1 MVGGYLM
8 RVGFVGAGLMGR
20 TMGILLGRS
29 GYEVVGYF
37 SRSETSAYRVAK
49 EVGSKFFSDMGK
61 LAANCDVLFITTPDD
76 VIEPIARSLGQMGCL
91 RGGQVLVHMSGSH
104 SSKILQPALVYGA
117 EGLSMHP
124 LQSCASTEEAII
136 NLPRSL
142 FSLEGGPEALRLG
155 KAMVSRIGAEFFV
168 LNSQDKVLYH
178 GAACIASNYLVAL
191 FDGAR
196 ELLELS
202 GVDPGLQVRAL
213 ISLME
218 GTLSNLKALP
228 AEEALTGPIARGDI
242 GTVSRHLKAI
252 EKTAPHLLDIYKT
265 MGRRALQLA
274 RNKGRLDEE
283 KLIILEALLKN

>member
-1 MVGGYLM
+1 M

-20 TMGILLGRS
+20 TMGMLLSRS

-49 EVGSKFFSDMGK
+49 EVGSKFFSDMCK
-61 LAANCDVLFITTPDD
+61 LAASCDVLFITTPDD

-104 SSKILQPALVYGA
+104 SSTILQPALIHGA

-124 LQSCASTEEAII
+124 LQSCASPEEAMI

-155 KAMVSRIGAEFFV
+155 KAMVSRICAEFFV
-168 LNSQDKVLYH
+168 LNSQDKILYH
-178 GAACIASNYLVAL
+178 GAACMASNYLVAL
-191 FDGAR
+191 FDGAQ

-202 GVDPGLQVRAL
+202 GVDPGLQVPAL

-228 AEEALTGPIARGDI
+228 PEEALTGPIARGDI
-242 GTVSRHLKAI
+242 GTVSRHLRAI

-265 MGRRALQLA
+265 MGRQALQLA

-283 KLIILEALLKN
+283 KLTILEALLKN